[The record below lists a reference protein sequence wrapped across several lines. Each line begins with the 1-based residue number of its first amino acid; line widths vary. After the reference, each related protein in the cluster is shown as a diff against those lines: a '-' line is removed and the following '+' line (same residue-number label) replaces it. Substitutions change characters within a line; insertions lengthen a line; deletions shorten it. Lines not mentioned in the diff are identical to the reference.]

1 MERLSKEGKRNQGRY
16 IIFKLALLAKR
27 FFMKII
33 ERITVEVLV
42 NKALNFHKEFD
53 KKWRENYPYSF
64 HNQYHIKAC
73 INSIKKLFEAALKG
87 EDPLRIRENL
97 DKWNQE
103 HKSNI
108 SLKDFILILILAFAF
123 HDLGNIAEVRDG
135 EITFLDGYKSEG
147 AEERSKEIALK
158 LMEEKKIKR
167 EWQEL
172 ILHLIEETKF
182 NITEERPFS
191 ILVRVIDQIG
201 GNLFNEDRTR
211 VLGLILELVKEKG
224 KFTFNP
230 HKFFNFVRIRIGEL
244 ITQQEIRKSVLE
256 IWGKE
261 LPKPIDLPQEDITLT
276 PEDVEKFIEYMKD
289 KIPSLN

>member
-1 MERLSKEGKRNQGRY
+1 MEKFFKEVKRNQSKY
-16 IIFKLALLAKR
+16 IILKLALLAKR

-73 INSIKKLFEAALKG
+73 ITSIKKLLEAALKG
-87 EDPLRIRENL
+87 KDPLGIKKDL

-123 HDLGNIAEVRDG
+123 HDLGNISEVRDG

-158 LMEEKKIKR
+158 LMNGKIKG

-224 KFTFNP
+224 RFAFNP
-230 HKFFNFVRIRIGEL
+230 YKFFNFVRIRIGEL
-244 ITQQEIRKSVLE
+244 IKQPETRELVLK
-256 IWGKE
+256 IWGRG
-261 LPKPIDLPQEDITLT
+261 LPKPIDLPQEDIALT
-276 PEDVEKFIEYMKD
+276 PEDVEKFIEAMKD
-289 KIPSLN
+289 KISSLN

>member
-1 MERLSKEGKRNQGRY
+1 
-16 IIFKLALLAKR
+16 
-27 FFMKII
+27 MKII
-33 ERITVEVLV
+33 ERITIEVLV
-42 NKALNFHKEFD
+42 KKALNFHKEFD

-73 INSIKKLFEAALKG
+73 IASIKKLLEAALKG
-87 EDPLRIRENL
+87 EDPLRIREDL

-108 SLKDFILILILAFAF
+108 SLKDFALILILAFAF

-135 EITFLDGYKSEG
+135 EIAFLDGYKSEG

-158 LMEEKKIKR
+158 LMDGKIKR

-182 NITEERPFS
+182 NITEERSFS

-211 VLGLILELVKEKG
+211 VLGLILELVREKG
-224 KFTFNP
+224 RFTFNP
-230 HKFFNFVRIRIGEL
+230 YNFFNFVRRRIEEL
-244 ITQQEIRKSVLE
+244 IQQQEIRERVLK
-256 IWGKE
+256 IGGKG

-276 PEDVEKFIEYMKD
+276 PEDVEEFIEAMK
-289 KIPSLN
+289 KNIKSLN

>member
-1 MERLSKEGKRNQGRY
+1 MERLSKEGKREQSRY
-16 IIFKLALLAKR
+16 IIYRLALLAKR

-33 ERITVEVLV
+33 ERITVKVLV

-53 KKWRENYPYSF
+53 KKWRENYTYSF

-73 INSIKKLFEAALKG
+73 IASIKKLLEAALKG

-97 DKWNQE
+97 DKWNQG

-108 SLKDFILILILAFAF
+108 SLKDFALILILAFAF

-158 LMEEKKIKR
+158 LMNGKIKK

-201 GNLFNEDRTR
+201 GNLFNDDRTR

-224 KFTFNP
+224 RFTFNP
-230 HKFFNFVRIRIGEL
+230 YKFFNFVRVRIGEL
-244 ITQQEIRKSVLE
+244 ITQQEIKSVLE

-276 PEDVEKFIEYMKD
+276 PEDVEKFIEYMKEN
-289 KIPSLN
+289 I

>member
-1 MERLSKEGKRNQGRY
+1 MEKFFKEVKRNQSKY
-16 IIFKLALLAKR
+16 IILKLALLAKR

-73 INSIKKLFEAALKG
+73 IASIKKLLEAALKG
-87 EDPLRIRENL
+87 KDPLGIKKDL

-108 SLKDFILILILAFAF
+108 TLKDFILILILAFAF

-158 LMEEKKIKR
+158 LMNGKIKG

-224 KFTFNP
+224 GLTFKPYN
-230 HKFFNFVRIRIGEL
+230 FFNFVRIRIGEL
-244 ITQQEIRKSVLE
+244 ITQQEVRKSVLE
-256 IWGKE
+256 IWDKD
-261 LPKPIDLPQEDITLT
+261 LPKPIDLPQEVKTITNENLD
-276 PEDVEKFIEYMKD
+276 EFIKAMMET
-289 KIPSLN
+289 LNLN

>member
-1 MERLSKEGKRNQGRY
+1 MEGFSKEEKRDQSRY
-16 IIFKLALLAKR
+16 IIYRLALLAKR

-33 ERITVEVLV
+33 ERITIEVLV

-53 KKWRENYPYSF
+53 KKWRENYHYSF

-73 INSIKKLFEAALKG
+73 IASIKKLLEAALKG
-87 EDPLRIRENL
+87 EDPLRIREDL

-108 SLKDFILILILAFAF
+108 SLKDFALILILAFAF

-158 LMEEKKIKR
+158 LMDGKIKR

-182 NITEERPFS
+182 NITEERSFS

-211 VLGLILELVKEKG
+211 VLGLILELVREKG
-224 KFTFNP
+224 IFTFNP
-230 HKFFNFVRIRIGEL
+230 HKFFNFVRVRIEEL
-244 ITQQEIRKSVLE
+244 IQQQEIRERVLK
-256 IWGKE
+256 IGGKG

-276 PEDVEKFIEYMKD
+276 PEDVEEFIEAMK
-289 KIPSLN
+289 KNIKSLN

>member
-1 MERLSKEGKRNQGRY
+1 MERFSKEGKRDQSRY
-16 IIFKLALLAKR
+16 IIYRLALLAKR

-73 INSIKKLFEAALKG
+73 INSIKKLLEAALKG
-87 EDPLRIRENL
+87 KDPLKIKEDL

-103 HKSNI
+103 HKSHI
-108 SLKDFILILILAFAF
+108 TLEDFTLILILAFAF

-158 LMEEKKIKR
+158 LMEKKKIKR

-182 NITEERPFS
+182 NIEDVRPFS

-201 GNLFNEDRTR
+201 GNLFNEDKTR
-211 VLGLILELVKEKG
+211 VLGLILELVREKG
-224 KFTFNP
+224 IFTFNP
-230 HKFFNFVRIRIGEL
+230 YNFFNFVRIRIEEL
-244 ITQQEIRKSVLE
+244 ITQQEIKSVLE
-256 IWGKE
+256 IWGKD

-276 PEDVEKFIEYMKD
+276 PENVEEFIETMK
-289 KIPSLN
+289 KNIKSLN